1 MKKQL
6 FLLLIILSTT
16 THLHAATF
24 TWHGTTSSDFNTA
37 SNWSGG
43 GTIPDSADHILIS
56 SSATNNLVLD
66 QNRKIT
72 NLTLSSKTIDLN
84 GYSLTVYGTATMTS
98 GTVTNGTFYAR
109 GNLAAFNGTLMDC
122 PVDADCG
129 YIRFSGSTFNSTVTA
144 TDQGVATG
152 TGAGGCTFNDDVTII
167 HGGNGTYFT
176 LANTTGDVFN
186 ADLTVINYSSHEVHL
201 SNTSS
206 TQYKGNLMLSS
217 TGTGGITFGN
227 SGGTSTL
234 DSGKTIT
241 IGSTGFTN
249 DVLLLKNF
257 TQLGN
262 TAQTLTLT
270 GTAVASFNGSTFN
283 GEITVSSPGIL
294 LKNSTFNGM
303 SSFTKTGTSNAQSDG
318 GNVFNSAT
326 TISNTAASGRIRMAT
341 VSGDTYNADATFNS
355 TGQDVQI
362 AYSGNNI
369 FAGNITINSNK
380 VVFNT
385 STGKVTF
392 TGTNNQTLNGSYN
405 YPFKKLAIN
414 KTVGTVTANT
424 NLSVDDSLIFIQG
437 NLITTSTNL
446 LTMKHGSTA
455 IGASNNSFVS
465 GPVKKVGNA
474 AFWFPVGCFNT
485 YQPMAISAPGTT
497 NAAFI
502 GQYMVDSIQVNTGNR
517 DTTLGYIYRDRYW
530 NLSRETG
537 SSDVYVTLSWQ
548 DNQPIIDSNIVVVS
562 WNGTKWIDIGK
573 NQIIGSKLNGNT
585 QSSVVATSYN
595 EFSIGYSI
603 ANKPPSNCDC
613 NDVQTAKCLE
623 DCLYFYGPAPW
634 TVSITD
640 DIELIPDQATW
651 SGSLPMPIKDG
662 VILQGMTSGVV
673 SKWWEADCPLIITDH
688 VGMFPNSA
696 GLYLFTM
703 ETGATIDGLRIRG
716 PHCNYKDFNAANE
729 LSGGIYIVNEPSA
742 TTATIN
748 NTEISGFSQ
757 SGVWKTN
764 LPLILNLNNCYIHK
778 IKGRTS
784 SGIGYGVWTLGDV
797 GNDQEIYFNN
807 CIFDDCKAAIDG
819 QGDPISWYISK
830 TTFSQF
836 FISEDINK
844 HNYNKFKLGTCPCTG
859 SGNSLPSDHT
869 FYDYEFAGA
878 FEYYGNYWDQTKQ
891 CIAELPSCNPPGHLT
906 FPGPGFGSI
915 TETFIQTY
923 YDTNFGV
930 TLTGIPFYDIGGNN
944 TLIENCIFHKK
955 WKLGQNGNINLNYPN
970 RDVGNHGHDANKIE
984 IKNNTFATDLFEKQL
999 VLQNYNNNSGYAK
1012 ISDNYIEA
1020 DIWSNDVDHI
1030 KKSNNHFGYKS
1041 GDLVSGSPTQ
1051 PHDVQLN
1058 LKQSGTIL
1066 NSTHNMSSSSGSN
1079 FIQYIDAGT
1088 MFDLEL
1094 QLLNASS
1101 QSQPRYIIRPN
1112 LNSGVSLSTEIL
1124 SSNNY
1129 YYDDE
1134 VNVSGSFASHPLSYT
1149 HPGLYGIDVLGFDVN
1164 DYGTNDYNFKA
1175 SSWKHIPIIVK
1186 SVEEQVIYFNI
1197 KDSYHGL
1204 AAGIKK
1210 SLYLNDTKIW
1220 EEDISADDK
1229 GWQYVKID
1237 LKGSIPGT
1245 STPILHLINF
1255 DGSKNSIAFGIEID
1269 PNVSTNDIAGVYVWV
1284 DDIYFPV
1291 PASITADNLIAD
1303 GTIELSNDG
1312 ICTDCYW
1319 SNKIS
1324 PANLT
1329 SGTVATGISSIDRR
1343 SGEKGIYMY
1352 VPFIKNVNLNAGS
1365 NQISA
1370 ARVGTNFDFTDL
1382 LSCSDYDTPVFIA
1395 FPCSTCTTQTLTDK
1409 KYKVGNDIT
1418 IGSSQELVL
1427 EGCHLAIEPEVKI
1440 TVANGG
1446 TLIILNDGANNSHL
1460 FPCSDMWNGII
1471 VEPGGILDIGGTV
1484 TSGSKLG
1491 TLIQGAITAID
1502 VNAGTLKLNYATF
1515 DHDLLSVYVRN
1526 NPSVNSYIYG
1536 CKFRCTGARIG
1547 KAPFDDYIPFEHV
1560 RIENVSNFQFPIGKT
1575 TGGTGLINYFS
1586 DAFSAIGVYKSSVI
1600 IQRNNFD
1607 DIYNHNSFYH
1617 SSSYGQAIN
1626 VVGSPSTTPLVVDIG
1641 GTGTNE
1647 PNYFTNSN
1655 IGVRVSNT
1663 KSISQLV
1670 IAGNEFEN
1678 TSLQE
1683 IGAGTD
1689 FCNTAITVQ
1698 NPLSR
1703 LITQEVSVFGN
1714 TITDYRIG
1722 IHANNVS
1729 AISIGADVTGGT
1741 KNTIN
1746 LNKGYS
1752 GFMHG
1757 IWIENCPQAKIQS
1770 NEITQNGVTYS
1781 AEGITINESADI
1793 LKDLSIPSH
1802 VFGNCED
1809 TEFHCNEFDNQI
1821 NTGSTGILLNN
1832 AILKHQGIDPAD
1844 IPDGQTWDNEWFGY
1858 SGSNNGVTGIA
1869 NQPFTWYYDVAQSS
1883 FDPNPDPST
1892 ISSDGLTNPNHFG
1905 CSVLVANDE
1914 PDRDLRFSALVHDTL
1929 YFENYTSEFEYKQ
1942 TEYLYSKIKNDTS
1955 LLTRNTSI
1963 DSLFSRFYNEIQ
1975 LTNLGLFIKV
1985 DSLII
1990 AGSLDQASDLNMSV
2004 VDSTLI
2010 ETNLKSVNAILINK
2024 VLRDSLLS
2032 IADSTALEAIA
2043 IQNPLTGG
2051 KAVYMARAI
2060 LFMEMHY
2067 ETEVA
2072 RFGNQT
2078 TSNLP
2083 VNIPESSGYLE
2094 LFPNPSKERCF
2105 IGVHGIAEHLIMQ
2118 VRSSIGQLVLESE
2131 IPNSGL
2137 EINTSTFNPGIY
2149 FVFVKGSEEFSQLLK
2164 LVILR

>member
-1 MKKQL
+1 
-6 FLLLIILSTT
+6 
-16 THLHAATF
+16 
-24 TWHGTTSSDFNTA
+24 
-37 SNWSGG
+37 
-43 GTIPDSADHILIS
+43 
-56 SSATNNLVLD
+56 
-66 QNRKIT
+66 
-72 NLTLSSKTIDLN
+72 
-84 GYSLTVYGTATMTS
+84 MTS

-176 LANTTGDVFN
+176 LAGTTGDVFN

-201 SNTSS
+201 SNTSN

-227 SGGTSTL
+227 SGGASTL

-262 TAQTLTLT
+262 TAQTLNLT
-270 GTAVASFNGSTFN
+270 GTAVASFSSSTFD

-318 GNVFNSAT
+318 GNVFNYAT
-326 TISNTAASGRIRMAT
+326 TISNTGASGRIRMAT
-341 VSGDTYNADATFNS
+341 VSGDTFNSDATFNS

-362 AYSGNNI
+362 AYSGDNT

-392 TGTNNQTLNGSYN
+392 NGTNNQIINGGYN
-405 YPFKKLAIN
+405 YAFKKLAIN
-414 KTVGTVTANT
+414 KTAGTVTTNT
-424 NLSVDDSLIFIQG
+424 TLSVDDSLIFIQG

-446 LTMKHGSTA
+446 LTMKLSSTA
-455 IGASNNSFVS
+455 TGASNSSFVS
-465 GPVKKVGNA
+465 GPVKKVGNTG
-474 AFWFPVGCFNT
+474 FWFPVGCFNT
-485 YQPMAISAPGTT
+485 YQPMAISAPATT

-502 GQYMVDSIQVNTGNR
+502 GWYIVDSILVNSSSR

-530 NLSRETG
+530 NLIRETG

-573 NQIIGSKLNGNT
+573 NQIIGSKLNGNA
-585 QSSVVATSYN
+585 QSGVVATSYN

-603 ANKPPSNCDC
+603 ANRPPTTCDC
-613 NDVQTAKCLE
+613 NDVQTAVCLV
-623 DCLYFYGPAPW
+623 DCLTFATTPLIIS
-634 TVSITD
+634 VTD
-640 DIELIPDQATW
+640 DIELDQATW
-651 SGSLPMPIKDG
+651 GANLPLPILDG
-662 VILQGMTSGVV
+662 VTLQGVSSGVV
-673 SKWWEADCPLIITDH
+673 SKWWEPGCPLISTDH
-688 VGMFPNSA
+688 TAIYLASFQRSMF
-696 GLYLFTM
+696 LF
-703 ETGATIDGLRIRG
+703 EIEENATIEGLRIRG
-716 PHCNYKDFNAANE
+716 SNSGYKDFNQNAI
-729 LSGGIYIVNEPSA
+729 LSGGFYTPKIMVPG
-742 TTATIN
+742 TATFRN
-748 NTEISGFSQ
+748 VEISGFSYA
-757 SGVWKTN
+757 G
-764 LPLILNLNNCYIHK
+764 ILKRATYDNVYIENSYIHK
-778 IKGRTS
+778 VKGRHS
-784 SGIGYGVWTLGDV
+784 SGIGYGTWFQADRIGD
-797 GNDQEIYFNN
+797 QIIEINN
-807 CIFDDCKAAIDG
+807 TIFDDCKAAIDG
-819 QGDPISWYISK
+819 QGRSPVVTIDGC
-830 TTFSQF
+830 TFSQF
-836 FISEDINK
+836 FHSEDINM
-844 HNYNKFKLGTCPCTG
+844 HNADDDFELAACHCNSPSPLARPLTDTYLSYTKSPSTKF
-859 SGNSLPSDHT
+859 
-869 FYDYEFAGA
+869 
-878 FEYYGNYWDQTKQ
+878 YGKYWDASVS
-891 CIAELPSCNPPGHLT
+891 CINPDCSPPNATLPGIKNGLMPATTDLLGLYSLLNANEIPLYDVDGYKT
-906 FPGPGFGSI
+906 
-915 TETFIQTY
+915 TIQ
-923 YDTNFGV
+923 
-930 TLTGIPFYDIGGNN
+930 
-944 TLIENCIFHKK
+944 NCIFHKS
-955 WKLGQNGNINLNYPN
+955 WPINGSGNISLRYPHFKLDPTN
-970 RDVGNHGHDANKIE
+970 SFVNISNS
-984 IKNNTFATDLFEKQL
+984 TFATEQFEASVLETKNGDYNAGFAKIADNYILAPVWNSDSKIQVGINSFNYKTGIPLSAPTAAQPFEMSLSLIDGTSQLLPYSGTKSGSNHAPKIQYVEINESFDLTLNMTNNGGSAVPRYIVRSNPNNGAPLDE
-999 VLQNYNNNSGYAK
+999 NNSGLNFHYDAEFITDAPVPLAYA
-1012 ISDNYIEA
+1012 
-1020 DIWSNDVDHI
+1020 
-1030 KKSNNHFGYKS
+1030 
-1041 GDLVSGSPTQ
+1041 T
-1051 PHDVQLN
+1051 
-1058 LKQSGTIL
+1058 
-1066 NSTHNMSSSSGSN
+1066 
-1079 FIQYIDAGT
+1079 
-1088 MFDLEL
+1088 
-1094 QLLNASS
+1094 
-1101 QSQPRYIIRPN
+1101 
-1112 LNSGVSLSTEIL
+1112 
-1124 SSNNY
+1124 
-1129 YYDDE
+1129 
-1134 VNVSGSFASHPLSYT
+1134 
-1149 HPGLYGIDVLGFDVN
+1149 PGLYGIDVMGFDVN
-1164 DYGTNDYNFKA
+1164 DYGSTSEEYHFNA
-1175 SSWKHIPIIVK
+1175 SAWEHIPVIVVDP
-1186 SVEEQVIYFNI
+1186 SEEQMLYFNI
-1197 KDSYHGL
+1197 RDSYLLNGT
-1204 AAGIKK
+1204 ASTTVGVKK
-1210 SLYLNDTKIW
+1210 QAYFNDELIW
-1220 EEDISADDK
+1220 EEDIGQGGD
-1229 GWQYVKID
+1229 GWELVAID
-1237 LKGSIPGT
+1237 LNQSFIKESINT
-1245 STPILHLINF
+1245 
-1255 DGSKNSIAFGIEID
+1255 DGSPNILSFSIYVNGGLNQTHFRGL
-1269 PNVSTNDIAGVYVWV
+1269 NVWI
-1284 DDIYFPV
+1284 DDIYIKKFGS
-1291 PASITADNLIAD
+1291 ATGDNLIKD
-1303 GTIELSNDG
+1303 GSIEISRPEDLGTTSQLDKNWFQK
-1312 ICTDCYW
+1312 TTPF
-1319 SNKIS
+1319 S
-1324 PANLT
+1324 PACGGDVSIST
-1329 SGTVATGISSIDRR
+1329 TDRKSGNNSIRLEIASCAIYGTNDAEVIS
-1343 SGEKGIYMY
+1343 
-1352 VPFIKNVNLNAGS
+1352 
-1365 NQISA
+1365 
-1370 ARVGTNFDFTDL
+1370 VGTQIDFTEL
-1382 LSCSDYDTPVFIA
+1382 LSCSDYNTLVFIA

-1418 IGSSQELVL
+1418 IGSSQELTL
-1427 EGCHLAIEPEVKI
+1427 EGCYLAIEPEVKI

-1446 TLIILNDGANNSHL
+1446 TLIIRNDGTNNSHL
-1460 FPCSDMWNGII
+1460 FACAEMWNGII
-1471 VEPGGILDIGGTV
+1471 VEPGAILDIGGNV

-1536 CKFRCTGARIG
+1536 CKFRCTGERIG
-1547 KAPFDDYIPFEHV
+1547 KVPFEEHIPLEHV
-1560 RIENVSNFQFPIGKT
+1560 RIENVTNFQFPIGKT

-1586 DAFSAIGVYKSSVI
+1586 DAFSAIGVYKSSAI

-1647 PNYFTNSN
+1647 PNYFKNTN
-1655 IGVRVSNT
+1655 IGVRVSNAN
-1663 KSISQLV
+1663 SISQLK

-1678 TSLQE
+1678 TNLSE
-1683 IGAGTD
+1683 SGNVTD
-1689 FCNTAITVQ
+1689 FYNTAITVQ

-1714 TITDYRIG
+1714 TIADYRIG

-1746 LNKGYS
+1746 FNKGYS

-1770 NEITQNGVTYS
+1770 NEINQNGVS
-1781 AEGITINESADI
+1781 FDPEGITIHESANAIVNLNI

-1883 FDPNPDPST
+1883 FDPNPDPFT

-1963 DSLFSRFYNEIQ
+1963 DTLFSRFYNEIQ
-1975 LTNLGLFIKV
+1975 LSNLGLFNKV

-2067 ETEVA
+2067 ETEEA

-2083 VNIPESSGYLE
+2083 VNIPESAGYLE

-2118 VRSSIGQLVLESE
+2118 VRNSIGQLVLESE